1 MAKLPPLPRLK
12 KRLWVIFSQYIRQ
25 RDADEN
31 GYAPC
36 ISCGKVEHYK
46 LQDAGHYHPKSL
58 GLSVYF
64 LEKGVHNQCLTKES
78 NLKMFNGTYKSIAD
92 VRVGEFIWAFNESG
106 FSLEKAVVEKYEKFI
121 PDLLYEIELED
132 GKKFYATGD
141 HLVVSNGEWVSVEDM
156 LHNVSAHDIMEL

>member
-12 KRLWVIFSQYIRQ
+12 KRLWILFSQYIRQ

-64 LEKGVHNQCLTKES
+64 LEKGVHNQCTACNRFRHGNLTAYAIALRKRYGEGILEELEQIK
-78 NLKMFNGTYKSIAD
+78 NTPLKLS
-92 VRVGEFIWAFNESG
+92 RVDYMEMI
-106 FSLEKAVVEKYEKFI
+106 EKYQKLI
-121 PDLLYEIELED
+121 
-132 GKKFYATGD
+132 K
-141 HLVVSNGEWVSVEDM
+141 GE
-156 LHNVSAHDIMEL
+156 